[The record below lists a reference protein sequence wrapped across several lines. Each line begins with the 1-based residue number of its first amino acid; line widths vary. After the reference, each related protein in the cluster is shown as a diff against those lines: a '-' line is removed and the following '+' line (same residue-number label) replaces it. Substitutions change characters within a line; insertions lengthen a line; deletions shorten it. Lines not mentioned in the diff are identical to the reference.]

1 MSLDAFIKRTLFWTD
16 DILHGRKVRKHY
28 IQIKK
33 IMNDH
38 DYGKKIQRKNLD
50 DLLDHA
56 TTNSEFYRSYR
67 GKKLSEYP
75 VVNKYILSE
84 NYDAIPVLASG
95 KRKSVI
101 CEWKKD

>member
-38 DYGKKIQRKNLD
+38 DYGKKYSARTLMTSLIIQQRILNSI
-50 DLLDHA
+50 DH
-56 TTNSEFYRSYR
+56 TEERSY
-67 GKKLSEYP
+67 L
-75 VVNKYILSE
+75 NIQL
-84 NYDAIPVLASG
+84 
-95 KRKSVI
+95 
-101 CEWKKD
+101 